1 MRSETF
7 KKVARMSFQSILNLI
22 KEVKLGKVYIENEFK
37 AYTVIKFQTQNKGEM
52 MKKYKIALL
61 PSDGVG
67 KEAEGSILIF
77 YEDT

>member
-52 MKKYKIALL
+52 MKNIKL
-61 PSDGVG
+61 PYYLVMEKKWLRKVST
-67 KEAEGSILIF
+67 
-77 YEDT
+77 Y

>member
-37 AYTVIKFQTQNKGEM
+37 TYTVIKFQTQNKGEM
-52 MKKYKIALL
+52 MKKYKIAYYLVMVL
-61 PSDGVG
+61 EKKWLRKVS
-67 KEAEGSILIF
+67 
-77 YEDT
+77 TC

>member
-37 AYTVIKFQTQNKGEM
+37 TYTVIKFQTQNKGEM
-52 MKKYKIALL
+52 MKKYKIAYYLVMVL
-61 PSDGVG
+61 EKKWLRKAS
-67 KEAEGSILIF
+67 
-77 YEDT
+77 TC